1 MKKGKLEGLLF
12 VYTENG
18 RKNRKVDESKN
29 DGFIMKKGKL
39 EALLFVCKQR
49 GRERGRGKGGK
60 IEEGVDRW

>member
-12 VYTENG
+12 VYIENG

-49 GRERGRGKGGK
+49 EREANGEK
-60 IEEGVDRW
+60 